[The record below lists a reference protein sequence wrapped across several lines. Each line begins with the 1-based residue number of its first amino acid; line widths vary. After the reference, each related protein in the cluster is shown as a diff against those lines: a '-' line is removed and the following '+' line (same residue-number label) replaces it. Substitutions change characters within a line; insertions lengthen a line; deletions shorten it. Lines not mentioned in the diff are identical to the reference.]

1 MTNISRSKIRQVAL
15 SYLYTYLTH
24 GSQPVDSAVFWSI
37 AQEKEVDNLRM
48 ARAKALLHT
57 ARATADS
64 ARLLAERVQ
73 ALENLMHA
81 DMTAAGLLEEVQRY
95 ANQSSN
101 FDAAVKALQYC
112 VADKRRDTTDQLV
125 LCAGDVMRLAKAVL
139 GLGRD
144 LQPRFADFPAYRQ
157 QLDSLS
163 AAMNRR
169 ARMLEICS
177 QLEDLKSME
186 GNKEFAGLVRM
197 NQDMLELR
205 PAVETLAKAI
215 IAHIPLME
223 PRLESLLA
231 NYSLERLDLVD
242 RCILYIALYELT
254 ENGLQVP
261 IVVSEVTA
269 LAHEYSGSK
278 SAQFIHGVVAA
289 AAKN

>member
-1 MTNISRSKIRQVAL
+1 MNISRSKVRQGAL
-15 SYLYTYLTH
+15 GYLYAYLSN

-37 AQEKEVDNLRM
+37 AQEKEMDHLRT
-48 ARAKALLHT
+48 ARAKALLHVC
-57 ARATADS
+57 RATADS

-73 ALENLMHA
+73 NMENLMHA
-81 DMTAAGLLEEVQRY
+81 DLTAAGLLEDVQRY

-101 FDAAVKALQYC
+101 FDASVKALQYC
-112 VADKRRDTTDQLV
+112 LADKRRDTTDQLV
-125 LCAGDVMRLAKAVL
+125 LCSGDVMRLAKAVL

-144 LQPRFADFPAYRQ
+144 MLPKFADFPAYRQ
-157 QLDSLS
+157 QLDAL
-163 AAMNRR
+163 AAVVNRR
-169 ARMLEICS
+169 ARMLETCT
-177 QLEDLKSME
+177 QLEDLKSLE
-186 GNKEFAGLVRM
+186 GNKEYAGLVRM

-223 PRLESLLA
+223 PRLEALLN
-231 NYSLERLDLVD
+231 NYSTERLDVVD
-242 RCILYIALYELT
+242 KCILYIALYELT
-254 ENGLQVP
+254 ENGLEVP

-269 LAHEYSGSK
+269 LANEYSGSK

>member
-24 GSQPVDSAVFWSI
+24 GCQPVDSAVFWSI

-81 DMTAAGLLEEVQRY
+81 DLTAASLLEEVQRY

-125 LCAGDVMRLAKAVL
+125 LCAGDVIRLAKAVL

-157 QLDSLS
+157 QLDALT

-169 ARMLEICS
+169 ARMFEICT
-177 QLEDLKSME
+177 QLETLKSME

-223 PRLESLLA
+223 PRLGSLLA

>member
-1 MTNISRSKIRQVAL
+1 MFEVCVAL
-15 SYLYTYLTH
+15 GNPLELT
-24 GSQPVDSAVFWSI
+24 
-37 AQEKEVDNLRM
+37 
-48 ARAKALLHT
+48 
-57 ARATADS
+57 
-64 ARLLAERVQ
+64 
-73 ALENLMHA
+73 
-81 DMTAAGLLEEVQRY
+81 
-95 ANQSSN
+95 
-101 FDAAVKALQYC
+101 
-112 VADKRRDTTDQLV
+112 
-125 LCAGDVMRLAKAVL
+125 
-139 GLGRD
+139 
-144 LQPRFADFPAYRQ
+144 
-157 QLDSLS
+157 
-163 AAMNRR
+163 
-169 ARMLEICS
+169 
-177 QLEDLKSME
+177 
-186 GNKEFAGLVRM
+186 GNKEYAGLMR
-197 NQDMLELR
+197 QATDMQELR

>member
-1 MTNISRSKIRQVAL
+1 MNISRSKVRQATL
-15 SYLYTYLTH
+15 SYLYSYLAH
-24 GSQPVDSAVFWSI
+24 GSQPLEAGVFWSI
-37 AQEKEVDNLRM
+37 AQEKEVDHLRM
-48 ARAKALLHT
+48 ARAKALLHVC
-57 ARATADS
+57 RATADS

-73 ALENLMHA
+73 KLQNLMHA
-81 DMTAAGLLEEVQRY
+81 DLTAAGLLEDVTRY

-112 VADKRRDTTDQLV
+112 VTDKRRDTTDQLV

-144 LQPRFADFPAYRQ
+144 MLPKFADYPAYRQ
-157 QLDSLS
+157 PLDGVASVV
-163 AAMNRR
+163 NRR
-169 ARMLEICS
+169 ARMLEVCI
-177 QLEDLKSME
+177 QLEDLNSLV
-186 GNKEFAGLVRM
+186 GNKEYAGLVRM
-197 NQDMLELR
+197 HQDMVEIR
-205 PAVETLAKAI
+205 PAVESLARAI

-223 PRLESLLA
+223 PRLEGLLA

-254 ENGLQVP
+254 ENGLEVP

-269 LAHEYSGSK
+269 LANEYSGSR

>member
-1 MTNISRSKIRQVAL
+1 MNISRSKVRQGAL
-15 SYLYTYLTH
+15 SYLYAYLTN

-37 AQEKEVDNLRM
+37 AQEKEVDHLRV
-48 ARAKALLHT
+48 ARAKALLHVC
-57 ARATADS
+57 RATADS
-64 ARLLAERVQ
+64 ARLLAERVEK
-73 ALENLMHA
+73 LENLMHA
-81 DMTAAGLLEEVQRY
+81 DLTAAGLLEDVQRY
-95 ANQSSN
+95 ANQSSH

-144 LQPRFADFPAYRQ
+144 MLPKFADFPAYRQ
-157 QLDSLS
+157 LLDGVASVV
-163 AAMNRR
+163 NRR
-169 ARMLEICS
+169 ARMLEVCT
-177 QLEDLKSME
+177 QLEDLKSLE
-186 GNKEFAGLVRM
+186 GNKEYAGLVRM
-197 NQDMLELR
+197 NQDMVELR
-205 PAVETLAKAI
+205 PAVESLGKAI

-223 PRLESLLA
+223 PRLEALLA

-242 RCILYIALYELT
+242 KCILYIALYELT
-254 ENGLQVP
+254 ENGLDIP

-269 LAHEYSGSK
+269 LANEFSGSK

>member
-157 QLDSLS
+157 QLDALT

-169 ARMLEICS
+169 ARMLEICT
-177 QLEDLKSME
+177 QLETLKSME

>member
-1 MTNISRSKIRQVAL
+1 MNISRSKVRQGAL
-15 SYLYTYLTH
+15 SYLYAYLTN

-37 AQEKEVDNLRM
+37 AQEKEVDHLRV
-48 ARAKALLHT
+48 ARAKALLHVC
-57 ARATADS
+57 RATADS
-64 ARLLAERVQ
+64 ARLLAERVEK
-73 ALENLMHA
+73 LENLMHA
-81 DMTAAGLLEEVQRY
+81 DLTAAGLLEDVQRY
-95 ANQSSN
+95 ANQSSH

-144 LQPRFADFPAYRQ
+144 MLPKFADFPAYRQ
-157 QLDSLS
+157 LLDGVASVV
-163 AAMNRR
+163 NRR
-169 ARMLEICS
+169 ARMLEVCT
-177 QLEDLKSME
+177 QLEDLKSLE
-186 GNKEFAGLVRM
+186 GNKEYAGLVRM
-197 NQDMLELR
+197 NQDMIELR
-205 PAVETLAKAI
+205 PAVESLGKAI

-223 PRLESLLA
+223 PRLEALLA

-242 RCILYIALYELT
+242 KCILYIALYELT
-254 ENGLQVP
+254 ENGLDIP

-269 LAHEYSGSK
+269 LANEFSGSK